1 MQPAP
6 PRAVERIVEF
16 FIPPACR
23 ENVAGD
29 LHERY
34 SNPRDYI
41 FEALTTVPLV
51 VLSRIRRTTD
61 PGVLLMEA
69 LLLYLSLFAGAWQFD
84 RPFLYGEWG
93 LFLISLPTVVTL
105 IVLVLEDAYA
115 NPQHHSPLKPILQSA
130 FAVAFAFGIQV
141 ALTAMDRAL
150 TIPRFT
156 LIAGLSV
163 GLVLIATV
171 RLLFPPWV
179 EPPKAG

>member
-1 MQPAP
+1 M
-6 PRAVERIVEF
+6 EF

-34 SNPRDYI
+34 SNPHDYI
-41 FEALTTVPLV
+41 IEALLTVPLV

-69 LLLYLSLFAGAWQFD
+69 LLLYLTLFAAAWEFD
-84 RPFLYGEWG
+84 RAFLYSELG
-93 LFLISLPTVVTL
+93 LLLISIPTAVTL

-115 NPQHHSPLKPILQSA
+115 NPKRLSPLKPILQAA
-130 FAVAFAFGIQV
+130 FAVAFAFGVQMG
-141 ALTAMDRAL
+141 LTAMDRAL
-150 TIPRFT
+150 AIPRLT
-156 LIAGLSV
+156 LVAGLSA
-163 GLVLIATV
+163 GLVLVATV